1 MYIDMTDD
9 GKANILIQEYIKE
22 DIEMF
27 DEGL

>member
-9 GKANILIQEYIKE
+9 GKSNILIQEYIKE